1 MARDLP
7 IGNGNVLINFDAA
20 YNIRDM
26 YYPLVGQENQSS
38 DHLSHFGVWC
48 EEEFFWIDH
57 PEVSQNLNYLEDSLV
72 TNTICSHDRLGLSLN
87 FRDGVDVQQNVFLRK
102 VSVENRFD
110 TERQIKLYFHL
121 DLQIYGNGIGDTI
134 FF

>member
-38 DHLSHFGVWC
+38 DHLSHFGIWC
-48 EEEFFWIDH
+48 PEGFFWIDD
-57 PEVSQNLNYLEDSLV
+57 PEVSKKLNYLEDSLV
-72 TNTICSHDRLGLSLN
+72 TNADCAHERLGLS
-87 FRDGVDVQQNVFLRK
+87 FVIRDGVDVQQNVFFTQGEGRK
-102 VSVENRFD
+102 P
-110 TERQIKLYFHL
+110 L
-121 DLQIYGNGIGDTI
+121 
-134 FF
+134 